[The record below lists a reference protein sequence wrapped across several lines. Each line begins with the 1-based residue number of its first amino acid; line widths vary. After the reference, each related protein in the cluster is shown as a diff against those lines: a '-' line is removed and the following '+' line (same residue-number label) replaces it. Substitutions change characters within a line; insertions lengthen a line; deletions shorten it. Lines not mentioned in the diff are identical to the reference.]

1 VDRKWWTLIA
11 VCAGMFMLL
20 LDVTI
25 VIVAQPAIQTGLHA
39 SFSDVQWTLDA
50 YALTLAALLLT
61 SGSLADRYGRK
72 LLFTLGLTI
81 FTLGSLLCG
90 VAVNP
95 LMLIASRSAQGVGG
109 AMMFAT
115 SLALLGHTFRG
126 RERGVAFGV
135 WGAVIGIATA
145 LGPVLGGI
153 ITTEWNWRG
162 IFLVNIPVGVFALAV
177 TIWRVE
183 ESRSPQAGR
192 PDWAGFVLFTGAL
205 VSLIYGLIRAGE
217 NSWSNA
223 VVIGC
228 LAGAAALLVAFGVTE
243 SRVAHPMF
251 DLSLLRV
258 PTFSGGAIAAFAMN
272 GSLYAMLLYFVIY
285 LQDVLGYS
293 ALDAGLRIAILSGA
307 QLVTSVIAGR
317 LSERVPTRWLI
328 GPGLML
334 VGIGLI
340 VMAGINGDSNWTHL
354 VPGFII
360 AGLGGGLV
368 NPPLASTAIG
378 VVPPSKAGM
387 ASGVNTTFRQV
398 GIATGIAALG
408 SIFTASIQSHLTGA
422 LPPSLAGQAGRM
434 VNAVRQGSVGQ
445 LLASV
450 PAGDRAAVGLALR
463 SSFASALNELLYVT
477 AGVALVGAV
486 CAMVLIRRKDFV
498 RPDRPQP
505 GTAPAPESTDRRSEG
520 QLTPEVRPA

>member
-1 VDRKWWTLIA
+1 VEKKWWTLVA

-25 VIVAQPAIQTGLHA
+25 VIVAQPAIQSGLHA

-61 SGSLADRYGRK
+61 SGALADRYGRK
-72 LLFTLGLTI
+72 LI
-81 FTLGSLLCG
+81 FTVGLAVFTAGSLLCG
-90 VAVNP
+90 IAQDP
-95 LMLIASRSAQGVGG
+95 LMLILSRSGQGIGG

-115 SLALLGHTFRG
+115 SLAILGNTFRG

-135 WGAVIGIATA
+135 WGAVVGISTA
-145 LGPVLGGI
+145 AGPVLGGI
-153 ITTEWNWRG
+153 ITTGWDWRG
-162 IFLVNIPVGVFALAV
+162 IFLVNIPIGVFALAV
-177 TIWRVE
+177 TILRTD
-183 ESRSPQAGR
+183 ESRSPR
-192 PDWAGFVLFTGAL
+192 PTPPDFVGFALFTGGLISL
-205 VSLIYGLIRAGE
+205 VYGLIRAGE
-217 NSWSNA
+217 SSWSDTGVIICLILA
-223 VVIGC
+223 VVL
-228 LAGAAALLVAFGVTE
+228 LAGFGVAE

-293 ALDAGLRIAILSGA
+293 ALGAGLRLAILSAA
-307 QLVTSVIAGR
+307 QFVTAVIAGR

-328 GPGLML
+328 GPGLLL

-340 VMAGINGDSNWTHL
+340 VMAGLNGDSGWTHL
-354 VPGFII
+354 IPGFII
-360 AGLGGGLV
+360 SGLGGGLV

-378 VVPPSKAGM
+378 VVPPQKAGM

-408 SIFTASIQSHLTGA
+408 SIFTSQIQSHLTSS
-422 LPPSLAGQAGRM
+422 LPPSLAGSAGTL
-434 VNAVRQGSVGQ
+434 VNGVRQGSIGLV
-445 LLASV
+445 LAKV
-450 PAGDRAAVGLALR
+450 PAADRGVVAGALR
-463 SSFASALNELLYVT
+463 SSFAASLNELLFVT
-477 AGVALVGAV
+477 AGLAIVGGV
-486 CAMVLIRRKDFV
+486 CAMLLIRRKDF
-498 RPDRPQP
+498 QP
-505 GTAPAPESTDRRSEG
+505 HGEAGAAPAAE
-520 QLTPEVRPA
+520 RPAEQPA

>member
-1 VDRKWWTLIA
+1 VEKKWWTLIA

-25 VIVAQPAIQTGLHA
+25 VIVAQPSIQTGLHA

-72 LLFTLGLTI
+72 LLFSIGLTI

-90 VAVNP
+90 VAVSP
-95 LMLIASRSAQGVGG
+95 LMLIVSRSGQGVGG

-115 SLALLGHTFRG
+115 SLALLGHSFRG

-135 WGAVIGIATA
+135 WGGVVGIASA

-162 IFLVNIPVGVFALAV
+162 IFLVNVPIGVFALAV
-177 TIWRVE
+177 TVWKTE
-183 ESRSPQAGR
+183 ESRAPHAGR
-192 PDWAGFVLFTGAL
+192 PDWAGFVLFTAGL
-205 VSLIYGLIRAGE
+205 VSLVYGLIRAGE
-217 NSWSNA
+217 TAWSDVGVISCLAAA
-223 VVIGC
+223 VVL
-228 LAGAAALLVAFGVTE
+228 LAAFVVTE

-293 ALDAGLRIAILSGA
+293 ALAAGLRIAVISVA

-328 GPGLML
+328 GPGLLL

-340 VMAGINGDSNWTHL
+340 VMTGLNGDSAWTHL

-360 AGLGGGLV
+360 AGLGAGLV

-378 VVPPSKAGM
+378 VVPPEKAGM

-408 SIFTASIQSHLTGA
+408 SIFTSAVQRHLTVA
-422 LPPSLAGQAGRM
+422 LPPSLAGSTGRM
-434 VNAVRQGSVGQ
+434 VTAIRQGSVGQ

-450 PAGDRAAVGLALR
+450 PAADRAAVGGALR
-463 SSFASALNELLYVT
+463 SSFAAALNELLYVT
-477 AGVALVGAV
+477 AALALVGAV
-486 CAMVLIRRKDFV
+486 CAVVLIRRKDFH
-498 RPDRPQP
+498 RPDDADQ
-505 GTAPAPESTDRRSEG
+505 TPAASAGR
-520 QLTPEVRPA
+520 TPAQEAA

>member
-1 VDRKWWTLIA
+1 MDKKWWTLIA

-25 VIVAQPAIQTGLHA
+25 VIVAQPSIQTGLHA

-50 YALTLAALLLT
+50 YALTLASLLLT
-61 SGSLADRYGRK
+61 SGVLADRYGRK
-72 LLFTLGLTI
+72 LLFSTGLI
-81 FTLGSLLCG
+81 VFTLGSLLCG
-90 VAVNP
+90 LAVSP
-95 LMLIASRSAQGVGG
+95 LMLILSRSGQGVGG

-115 SLALLGHTFRG
+115 SLALLGHSFRG

-135 WGAVIGIATA
+135 WGAVIGISTA

-162 IFLVNIPVGVFALAV
+162 IFLVNVPIGVFALAATV
-177 TIWRVE
+177 WRIE
-183 ESRSPQAGR
+183 ESRSPHPGQ
-192 PDWAGFVLFTGAL
+192 PDWAGFVLLTGGL
-205 VSLIYGLIRAGE
+205 VSLVYGLIRAGDYT
-217 NSWSNA
+217 WSNA
-223 VVIGC
+223 GVIGC
-228 LAGAAALLVAFGVTE
+228 LAGGVFLLAAFGVVE

-293 ALDAGLRIAILSGA
+293 ALAAGLRIAVLSLA

-328 GPGLML
+328 GPGLLL

-340 VMAGINGDSNWTHL
+340 VMAGLNGDSAWTHL
-354 VPGFII
+354 IPGFII

-408 SIFTASIQSHLTGA
+408 SIFTSTIQSHLAGA
-422 LPPSLAGQAGRM
+422 LPPSLAGSAGRM
-434 VNAVRQGSVGQ
+434 VAAVRQGSVGQ

-450 PAGDRAAVGLALR
+450 PAADRAAVGGALR
-463 SSFASALNELLYVT
+463 SSFAAALNELLYVT
-477 AGVALVGAV
+477 AGLALFGAV
-486 CAMVLIRRKDFV
+486 CAVVLIRRKDFH
-498 RPDRPQP
+498 RPDGAEAATADR
-505 GTAPAPESTDRRSEG
+505 APAEEP
-520 QLTPEVRPA
+520 V

>member
-1 VDRKWWTLIA
+1 VEKKWWTLIA

-25 VIVAQPAIQTGLHA
+25 VIVAQPAIQSGLHA

-72 LLFTLGLTI
+72 RLFAIGLTI

-95 LMLIASRSAQGVGG
+95 LMLILSRSGQGIGG

-115 SLALLGHTFRG
+115 SLALLGHSFRG

-135 WGAVIGIATA
+135 WGGVVGIATA

-153 ITTEWNWRG
+153 ITTEWDWRG
-162 IFLVNIPVGVFALAV
+162 IFLVNVPIGVFALAV
-177 TIWRVE
+177 TVWRIE
-183 ESRSPQAGR
+183 ESRSPTPGR
-192 PDWAGFVLFTGAL
+192 LDWAGFVLLTGGLISL
-205 VSLIYGLIRAGE
+205 VYGLIRAGE
-217 NSWSNA
+217 STWSNA
-223 VVIGC
+223 GVIGC
-228 LAGAAALLVAFGVTE
+228 LAGGVVLLGAFVLTE
-243 SRVAHPMF
+243 SRVANPMF

-272 GSLYAMLLYFVIY
+272 GSLYAILLYFVIY

-293 ALDAGLRIAILSGA
+293 ALAAGLRLAILSLA

-317 LSERVPTRWLI
+317 LSERIPTRWLI
-328 GPGLML
+328 GPGLLL

-340 VMAGINGDSNWTHL
+340 VMTGLTGGSSWTHL
-354 VPGFII
+354 VPGFIV
-360 AGLGGGLV
+360 AGFGGGLV

-378 VVPPSKAGM
+378 VVPPQKAGM

-408 SIFTASIQSHLTGA
+408 SIFTSAIQSHLTSA
-422 LPPSLAGQAGRM
+422 LPPSLAGSAGRM
-434 VNAVRQGSVGQ
+434 VTAIRQGSVGQ
-445 LLASV
+445 AIASV
-450 PAGDRAAVGLALR
+450 PAADRGIVGGALR
-463 SSFASALNELLYVT
+463 SSFAAALNELLYVT

-486 CAMVLIRRKDFV
+486 CAVVLIRRKDFH
-498 RPDRPQP
+498 RPDGAEAAAASASP
-505 GTAPAPESTDRRSEG
+505 GRTPAEEA
-520 QLTPEVRPA
+520 V

>member
-1 VDRKWWTLIA
+1 VEKKWWTLVA

-25 VIVAQPAIQTGLHA
+25 VIVAQPSIQAGLHA
-39 SFSDVQWTLDA
+39 DFSDVQWTLDA
-50 YALTLAALLLT
+50 YALTLASLLLT
-61 SGSLADRYGRK
+61 SGVLADRYGRK
-72 LLFTLGLTI
+72 LLFTTGLII

-90 VAVNP
+90 LAVNP
-95 LMLIASRSAQGVGG
+95 LMLILSRSGQGVGG

-115 SLALLGHTFRG
+115 SLALLGHSFRG
-126 RERGVAFGV
+126 KERGVAFGV
-135 WGAVIGIATA
+135 WGAVVGIATA

-162 IFLVNIPVGVFALAV
+162 IFLVNVPIGVFALAV
-177 TIWRVE
+177 TIWRID
-183 ESRSPQAGR
+183 ESRSPNPGR
-192 PDWAGFVLFTGAL
+192 PDWLGFVLLTAGLISL
-205 VSLIYGLIRAGE
+205 VYGLIRAGE
-217 NSWSNA
+217 DSWSDGG
-223 VVIGC
+223 VIGC
-228 LAGAAALLVAFGVTE
+228 LVAAVLLLAAFGVAE
-243 SRVAHPMF
+243 SRVANPMF
-251 DLSLLRV
+251 DLALLRV

-293 ALDAGLRIAILSGA
+293 ALAAGLRIAVLSLA

-317 LSERVPTRWLI
+317 LSSKVPARWLI

-340 VMAGINGDSNWTHL
+340 VMSGLNGESAWTHL

-360 AGLGGGLV
+360 GGLGGGLV

-378 VVPPSKAGM
+378 VVPPQKAGM
-387 ASGVNTTFRQV
+387 ASGVNSTFRQV

-408 SIFTASIQSHLTGA
+408 SIFTSEIGSHLAAA
-422 LPPSLAGQAGRM
+422 LPPSLAGQSASM
-434 VNAVRQGSVGQ
+434 VNAIRQGSVGQ

-450 PAGDRAAVGLALR
+450 PAADRAAVGLALR
-463 SSFASALNELLYVT
+463 SSFADALNTLLYVT
-477 AGVALVGAV
+477 AGVAIVGAV
-486 CAMVLIRRKDFV
+486 CAAVLIRSKDFV
-498 RPDRPQP
+498 RQEGPGPVAAGQTGPAQP
-505 GTAPAPESTDRRSEG
+505 VNAPE
-520 QLTPEVRPA
+520 AAA

>member
-1 VDRKWWTLIA
+1 VDKKWWTLIA
-11 VCAGMFMLL
+11 VCAGIFMLL

-25 VIVAQPAIQTGLHA
+25 VIVAQPAIQAGLHA

-50 YALTLAALLLT
+50 YALTLASLLLT
-61 SGSLADRYGRK
+61 SGVLADRYGRK
-72 LLFTLGLTI
+72 LLFSIGLSI
-81 FTLGSLLCG
+81 FTVGSLLCG

-95 LMLIASRSAQGVGG
+95 LMLIASRCGQGIGG

-115 SLALLGHTFRG
+115 SLALLGHSFRG
-126 RERGVAFGV
+126 RERGVAVGV

-145 LGPVLGGI
+145 LGPVLGGV

-162 IFLVNIPVGVFALAV
+162 IFLVNVPIGVFALAV
-177 TIWRVE
+177 TLWRAE
-183 ESRSPQAGR
+183 ESRSPHPTP
-192 PDWAGFVLFTGAL
+192 PDWAGFVLLTAGL
-205 VSLIYGLIRAGE
+205 VSFVYGLIRAGE
-217 NSWSNA
+217 SSWSDA
-223 VVIGC
+223 GVIAC
-228 LAGAAALLVAFGVTE
+228 LAAGIALIAAFGVLE

-272 GSLYAMLLYFVIY
+272 GSLYAILLYFVIY

-293 ALDAGLRIAILSGA
+293 ALGAGLRIAIISAA

-334 VGIGLI
+334 VGVGLI
-340 VMAGINGDSNWTHL
+340 VMTGLNGDSNWTHL
-354 VPGFII
+354 IPGFII

-378 VVPPSKAGM
+378 VVPPERAGM

-408 SIFTASIQSHLTGA
+408 SIFTSVIGNHLSGA
-422 LPPSLAGQAGRM
+422 LPPSLAGSAGRLAS
-434 VNAVRQGSVGQ
+434 AVRQGSVGQ
-445 LLASV
+445 VIGSV
-450 PAGDRAAVGLALR
+450 PAADRPAVSLALR
-463 SSFASALNELLYVT
+463 SSFAAALNELLYVT
-477 AGVALVGAV
+477 AGLAFVGAV
-486 CAMVLIRRKDFV
+486 CAMLLIRRKDLY
-498 RPDRPQP
+498 RPDAEPATP
-505 GTAPAPESTDRRSEG
+505 GRSAAQE
-520 QLTPEVRPA
+520 TV

>member
-1 VDRKWWTLIA
+1 MARKWWTLIA

-25 VIVAQPAIQTGLHA
+25 VIVAQPSIQTGLHA
-39 SFSDVQWTLDA
+39 GFSDVQWTLDA

-61 SGSLADRYGRK
+61 SGVLADRYGRK
-72 LLFTLGLTI
+72 LLFSIGLTV

-90 VAVNP
+90 LAADP
-95 LMLIASRSAQGVGG
+95 LMLIVSRSGQGIGG

-115 SLALLGHTFRG
+115 SLALLGHSFRG

-135 WGAVIGIATA
+135 WGAVIGISTA
-145 LGPVLGGI
+145 LGPVLGGV
-153 ITTEWNWRG
+153 ITTEWDWRG
-162 IFLVNIPVGVFALAV
+162 IFLVNVPVGVLALAV

-183 ESRSPQAGR
+183 ESRSPHPA
-192 PDWAGFVLFTGAL
+192 PLDWAGFLLLTAGL

-217 NSWSNA
+217 SSWSDTG
-223 VVIGC
+223 VIAC
-228 LAGAAALLVAFGVTE
+228 LAAGVMLLAAFGVIE

-258 PTFSGGAIAAFAMN
+258 PTFSGGAVAAFAMN

-293 ALDAGLRIAILSGA
+293 ALGAGMRIAILSLA

-317 LSERVPTRWLI
+317 LSERVPARWLI
-328 GPGLML
+328 GPGLLL
-334 VGIGLI
+334 VGVGLI
-340 VMAGINGDSNWTHL
+340 VMAGLNGGSTWTHL
-354 VPGFII
+354 IPGFIV
-360 AGLGGGLV
+360 AGFGGGLV

-378 VVPPSKAGM
+378 VVPPNQAGM

-408 SIFTASIQSHLTGA
+408 SIFTSAIGDHLAGA
-422 LPPSLAGQAGRM
+422 LPPSLAGSAGTM
-434 VNAVRQGSVGQ
+434 VDAVRQSSVAQ

-450 PAGDRAAVGLALR
+450 PVADRAAVGVALR
-463 SSFASALNELLYVT
+463 SSFAAALNELLYVA
-477 AGVALVGAV
+477 AGLAIFGAV
-486 CAMVLIRRKDFV
+486 CAVLLIRRKDFYN
-498 RPDRPQP
+498 PSDAQP
-505 GTAPAPESTDRRSEG
+505 AAAGRSTAEET
-520 QLTPEVRPA
+520 V